1 MSNITTTVITIRL
14 THSRPLT
21 EEQTKNLVTN
31 VAEHVRAECRADLAS
46 DGALGW
52 GFAPVDRFEVSG
64 VHTSGTYAED
74 TVVRSH
80 RVSEP
85 PRLRAVEPIA

>member
-1 MSNITTTVITIRL
+1 MTDIETKITIRL
-14 THSRPLT
+14 THSRELS
-21 EEQTKNLVTN
+21 EEEVKKLVGN
-31 VAEHVRAECRADLAS
+31 VAEHVRSECRAGLAS
-46 DGALGW
+46 NDFDGW
-52 GFAPVDRFEVSG
+52 GFAAVDRFEVSG
-64 VHTSGTYAED
+64 VHSSGTYAED